1 MGTKGFEASGAD
13 RRFRSVICL
22 FTPRVFPSARARG
35 GDGEFQ
41 ALQACARASMDLGC
55 QPIGALAAAMQFL
68 AWLDCTF
75 RFAERGPG
83 WDLLLVDNSNL
94 VFVI

>member
-1 MGTKGFEASGAD
+1 
-13 RRFRSVICL
+13 
-22 FTPRVFPSARARG
+22 
-35 GDGEFQ
+35 
-41 ALQACARASMDLGC
+41 MDLGC